1 MKVITTNP
9 IIVNPE
15 KSYSYLDGSSAS
27 DEIKAFQK
35 WVWYTKGD
43 KSLKT
48 SKAPDGV
55 DGIWG
60 AKTGSAWSK
69 YSAEF
74 QKTLP
79 ILGVENI
86 TAEAEK
92 LKAEAEAEALR
103 LKAIADA
110 EALKV
115 KDGENGSGKPSWWKN
130 RTKTQKGLIIG
141 GAVAVIG
148 LTVLLIVRSTKT
160 SKIK

>member
-1 MKVITTNP
+1 MKVITKSP
-9 IIVNPE
+9 ILINPE
-15 KSYSYLDGSSAS
+15 ATYSSLDGSSNKE
-27 DEIKAFQK
+27 EIKAFQK

-69 YSAEF
+69 YSTEF

-79 ILGVENI
+79 ILGVQNI

-110 EALKV
+110 DALKV
-115 KDGENGSGKPSWWKN
+115 KDGEKGSGKPSWWKN
-130 RTKTQKGLIIG
+130 RTKTQKRLIIG
-141 GAVAVIG
+141 GALVVTG
-148 LTVLLIVRSTKT
+148 LTIMLIVRSVKK
-160 SKIK
+160 SKAK

>member
-9 IIVNPE
+9 ILVNPE

-79 ILGVENI
+79 ILGVQNI
-86 TAEAEK
+86 TSEAEK

-110 EALKV
+110 DALKV
-115 KDGENGSGKPSWWKN
+115 KDGEYGSGKPSWWKN
-130 RTKTQKGLIIG
+130 RTKVQKGLIIG
-141 GAVAVIG
+141 GSVALIAVVIAI
-148 LTVLLIVRSTKT
+148 IVNKTK
-160 SKIK
+160 KK